1 MKLLKNVKILKKR
14 FFFIELLKKIL
25 HLQTFFA
32 ADVA

>member
-1 MKLLKNVKILKKR
+1 MQKNVKKLKK
-14 FFFIELLKKIL
+14 FVELLKKIL